1 MTAPPHS
8 GGEAPGGAAPVEDG
22 PTRGGAG
29 RDGAGR
35 RGAGVR
41 GSGRLS
47 TTAGFWLTGTLLA
60 VFLAATAAVSPLYP
74 VYQEK
79 FGFSPVTLTGIFAI
93 YSLSL
98 LMALLF
104 LGGLSD
110 SIGRRRMLALGVA
123 FELACLALFLLA
135 RNEGWLFAARFL
147 QGLATGIGQATIG
160 AALLDL
166 EPEDRPGLGA
176 LASSVVP
183 PVGLAVGALGS
194 ALLVQFAPWPT
205 ELVFVVIAVLTVA
218 CSVVLRGL
226 PETVAKVPFRAAQ
239 LRPRIGIPPGTGMIF
254 VVAVPALLA
263 TWGLGGLYLSL
274 GPSLAQ
280 QLAGSDNHLVGGWVL
295 LLLNLGAAACNIWL
309 RHHESTRLMIGGCLV
324 LVVGVLVT
332 VAGIAQGPGGSG
344 VTLLL
349 VGTAIAG
356 AGFGATFLGSYRTM
370 VAVAPATER
379 GRVISFI
386 FVLAYTAFS
395 VPALAAGIAAR
406 AIGLQQTAIWYSVA
420 VVLLALVSATA
431 TWLRRPTR
439 PSHAGP
445 TSPPA

>member
-1 MTAPPHS
+1 MRQPP
-8 GGEAPGGAAPVEDG
+8 PGDG
-22 PTRGGAG
+22 PGPSVPEGVVTRAG
-29 RDGAGR
+29 
-35 RGAGVR
+35 
-41 GSGRLS
+41 LS
-47 TTAGFWLTGTLLA
+47 RTAGFWLTGTLLA

-74 VYQEK
+74 VYQER
-79 FGFSPVTLTGIFAI
+79 FGFSPLTLTGVFAI
-93 YSLSL
+93 YSFSL
-98 LMALLF
+98 LLALLF

-110 SIGRRRMLALGVA
+110 SIGRRRMLALAVV
-123 FELACLALFLLA
+123 FELGCLVLFLVA

-166 EPEDRPGLGA
+166 EPEHRPGLGP
-176 LASSVVP
+176 LASSVIP

-205 ELVFVVIAVLTVA
+205 ELVFVVLAALTLA
-218 CSVVLRGL
+218 CTVVLRGL
-226 PETVAKVPFRAAQ
+226 PETVTRVPFRMAQ
-239 LRPRIGIPPGTGMIF
+239 LRPRVGIPPGSGPVF
-254 VVAVPALLA
+254 VLAVPALLA

-309 RHHESTRLMIGGCLV
+309 RHHESGRLMIGGCLV

-332 VAGIAQGPGGSG
+332 VVGIAQGPGDAG

-370 VAVAPATER
+370 VTVAPATER

-395 VPALAAGIAAR
+395 LPALAAGLAAR
-406 AIGLQQTAIWYSVA
+406 QVGLQETAIWYSAV
-420 VVLLALVSATA
+420 VVLLGLFSATA
-431 TWLRRPTR
+431 TWLRGR
-439 PSHAGP
+439 SVAI
-445 TSPPA
+445 S